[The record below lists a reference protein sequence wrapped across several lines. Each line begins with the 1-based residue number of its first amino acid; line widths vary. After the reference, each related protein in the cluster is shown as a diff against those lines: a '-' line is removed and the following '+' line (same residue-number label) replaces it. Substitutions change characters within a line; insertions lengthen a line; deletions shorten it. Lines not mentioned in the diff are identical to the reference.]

1 MDEEINVAKYIGKGY
16 KENARGPDC
25 YDCYSLMLA
34 IQKDLGHNLVD
45 FRYDVRTKESRARA
59 VQEGKK
65 DPHFEKIE
73 KPLAGCIVILYY
85 KDVPQH
91 VGVYIGKGK
100 VIHATFDRGVVIDEL
115 RTLKVEGFY
124 KVK

>member
-1 MDEEINVAKYIGKGY
+1 MDEIDVSKYVGKGY
-16 KENARGPDC
+16 KENSRGEDF

-34 IQKDLGHNLVD
+34 IEKDLGHNLID
-45 FRYDVRTKESRARA
+45 CRYDAMSKVSRQRA
-59 VQEGKK
+59 VEEGKK
-65 DPHFEKIE
+65 DPSFEKVE

-85 KDVPQH
+85 NSIPQH
-91 VGVYIGKGK
+91 IGVYIGKGK
-100 VIHATFDRGVVIDEL
+100 VIHATYDRGVVIDEL

>member
-1 MDEEINVAKYIGKGY
+1 MDEIDVSKYIGKQYIPNVRDGS
-16 KENARGPDC
+16 G
-25 YDCYSLMLA
+25 YDCYSLVLA
-34 IQKDLGHNLVD
+34 IEKDLGHNLPD
-45 FRYDVRTKESRARA
+45 MQYDTTSRAGRKYS
-59 VQEGKK
+59 VESGKK
-65 DPHFEKIE
+65 EPYFEKVE

-91 VGVYIGKGK
+91 IGVYIGKGK

>member
-1 MDEEINVAKYIGKGY
+1 MDEIDVSKYIGKGY
-16 KENARGPDC
+16 KENSRGPDY

-34 IQKDLGHNLVD
+34 VEKDIGNELED
-45 FRYDVRTKESRARA
+45 CRYNSTSKANRLDAVEKEKAKA
-59 VQEGKK
+59 CY
-65 DPHFEKIE
+65 EKIE

-85 KDVPQH
+85 NNVPQH
-91 VGVYIGKGK
+91 VGVYIGNGK

-115 RTLKVEGFY
+115 RTLNVEGFY

>member
-1 MDEEINVAKYIGKGY
+1 MDEIDVSKYIGKGY
-16 KENARGPDC
+16 KENSRGPDE
-25 YDCYSLMLA
+25 YDCYSLMLS
-34 IQKDLGHNLVD
+34 IQKDLGHELID
-45 FRYDVRTKESRARA
+45 CRYDARTKESRKRA
-59 VQEGKK
+59 IEDGKK

-100 VIHATFDRGVVIDEL
+100 VIHATFDRGVIIEEL
-115 RTLKVEGFY
+115 RSLNVEGFY

>member
-1 MDEEINVAKYIGKGY
+1 MDEIDVSKYVGKGY
-16 KENARGPDC
+16 KENSRGEDF

-34 IQKDLGHNLVD
+34 IEKDLGHNLID
-45 FRYDVRTKESRARA
+45 CRYDAMSKVSRQRA
-59 VQEGKK
+59 VEEGKK
-65 DPHFEKIE
+65 SPSFEKIE

-85 KDVPQH
+85 NSIPQH
-91 VGVYIGKGK
+91 IGVYIGKGK
-100 VIHATFDRGVVIDEL
+100 VIHATYDRGVVIDEL